1 MSVINNMNESKLKHK
16 IKPKLSDTEQKKW
29 RSGSQW
35 KVAVQEISP
44 RSIPMQGIKSVLI
57 NATEN
62 ELNAKV
68 NQNS

>member
-1 MSVINNMNESKLKHK
+1 MQQETAKDGMAGLQSGNK
-16 IKPKLSDTEQKKW
+16 IWKEKS
-29 RSGSQW
+29 RSGSQG

-62 ELNAKV
+62 ELKRKG
-68 NQNS
+68 